1 MAQKEA
7 YFKNSK
13 IKHTQ
18 VSEIFYIVLANP
30 KFFDTK
36 AKKFNHIK
44 ILLNIEESE
53 NRKTCEKNYLVFPNI
68 DLIISSH
75 TVSPIC

>member
-13 IKHTQ
+13 IKYTQ

-53 NRKTCEKNYLVFPNI
+53 IAKHVKKTI
-68 DLIISSH
+68 
-75 TVSPIC
+75 